1 MLFEFLIDVQH
12 LTNRRVKPGQQLTAH
27 NENINLTV
35 AKFVLHGFFVSV
47 SIAILFHH
55 LFPVFDNLMIG
66 AFIDVIHT
74 FPHIRGRNGNRT
86 IQVTKLLKAFQIA
99 NGIPLIVGSQHG
111 LEACIL
117 EAKDKM
123 IVDIQRNTLDSG
135 ICGS

>member
-1 MLFEFLIDVQH
+1 
-12 LTNRRVKPGQQLTAH
+12 
-27 NENINLTV
+27 
-35 AKFVLHGFFVSV
+35 
-47 SIAILFHH
+47 
-55 LFPVFDNLMIG
+55 MIG

-74 FPHIRGRNGNRT
+74 FPHIRGRNDNRT
-86 IQVTKLLKAFQIA
+86 SQVAKLLKAFQIT

-123 IVDIQRNTLDSG
+123 IVDIQRNTLNSG